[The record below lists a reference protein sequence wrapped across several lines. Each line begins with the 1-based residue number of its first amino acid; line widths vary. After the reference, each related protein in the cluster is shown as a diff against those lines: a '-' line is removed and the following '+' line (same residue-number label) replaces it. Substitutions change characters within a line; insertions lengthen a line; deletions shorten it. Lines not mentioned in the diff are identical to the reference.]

1 MSDKTS
7 VNLSCPECGK
17 TYRMSCISLGKRV
30 RCRCGCQFETTQAQD
45 EASDSRTSHGQEIV
59 NEEALGAVERL
70 VKVKES
76 IIKEVGHVI
85 VGQTDVL
92 EQILTGFFARG
103 HCLLMG
109 VPGLA
114 KTLMVQSLARTMHLE
129 FKLFQFT
136 PDLMPTD
143 ITGTNILEDDPET
156 HQRRFT
162 FHKGPVFTQVLLA
175 DEINRTP
182 PKTQA
187 ALLEAMQEHHVTTAG
202 STHRLPA
209 PFLVLATQNPLELEG
224 TYPLPEAQL
233 DRFMLLIKVDYPTLE
248 EEQRILLSTT
258 SDNGQMIKG
267 LLDAK
272 SVTQYQSLVRRVPV
286 SEHVASYAARLCRA
300 TRPQGDGDVPDFIK
314 NYVRFGCGPRAGQ
327 SLLLCAKAHVV
338 LNGRFNVSCED
349 IRTYALPVMRHRV
362 ILNFSAASEGLDSDA
377 IITRLLDTVD
387 ESEQG

>member
-1 MSDKTS
+1 MLPFQRS
-7 VNLSCPECGK
+7 GK
-17 TYRMSCISLGKRV
+17 L
-30 RCRCGCQFETTQAQD
+30 
-45 EASDSRTSHGQEIV
+45 
-59 NEEALGAVERL
+59 
-70 VKVKES
+70 
-76 IIKEVGHVI
+76 
-85 VGQTDVL
+85 
-92 EQILTGFFARG
+92 
-103 HCLLMG
+103 
-109 VPGLA
+109 
-114 KTLMVQSLARTMHLE
+114 
-129 FKLFQFT
+129 
-136 PDLMPTD
+136 
-143 ITGTNILEDDPET
+143 
-156 HQRRFT
+156 
-162 FHKGPVFTQVLLA
+162 
-175 DEINRTP
+175 
-182 PKTQA
+182 
-187 ALLEAMQEHHVTTAG
+187 
-202 STHRLPA
+202 
-209 PFLVLATQNPLELEG
+209 
-224 TYPLPEAQL
+224 
-233 DRFMLLIKVDYPTLE
+233 LLIKVDYPTLE

-300 TRPQGDGDVPDFIK
+300 TRPQGDVPDFIK